1 MCLVLLAAVLGNAAT
16 ATKLQTA
23 RSINGTNFD
32 GTSNI
37 TTTKWGT
44 TRNIALTGA
53 ISGNA
58 NVDGSGNV
66 TITTTQANIAV
77 ITGSMTGTG
86 SKSLKKDIAFPSGY
100 NNTNCVVLSAMFQRA
115 NSQNGTWGIG
125 TTNDSASYIRGT
137 IANSVYMNTS
147 GVHIDC
153 KNILLSEDSYPYI
166 PDIDSTITFNYKIV
180 LMKVS

>member
-1 MCLVLLAAVLGNAAT
+1 MLLVLLGAVLGNAST

-32 GTSNI
+32 GSANI

-44 TRNIALTGA
+44 SRNIALTGA
-53 ISGNA
+53 VSGSA

-77 ITGSMTGTG
+77 LTGSMTGTG
-86 SKSLKKDIAFPSGY
+86 TESLTKDINFPSGFS
-100 NNTNCVVLSAMFQRA
+100 NTNCVVISSMIQ
-115 NSQNGTWGIG
+115 NNNTQNGTWGLG
-125 TTNDSASYIRGT
+125 SSLDTSSYVRGT
-137 IANSVYMNTS
+137 LQHSVYINNS
-147 GVHIDC
+147 GIHIDA
-153 KNILLSEDSYPYI
+153 KNIVISNGASPSV
-166 PDIDSTITFNYKIV
+166 STFSSSNTFNYKIV

>member
-1 MCLVLLAAVLGNAAT
+1 MFLVLLAVVLGNAAS

-23 RSINGTNFD
+23 RTINGTSFN
-32 GTSNI
+32 GTANI

-44 TRNIALTGA
+44 SRNIALTGA
-53 ISGNA
+53 VTGNA

-77 ITGSMTGTG
+77 LTGSMTGTG
-86 SKSLKKDIAFPSGY
+86 SKSLKKDINFPTGF
-100 NNTNCVVLSAMFQRA
+100 NNNNCVILSAMLQ
-115 NSQNGTWGIG
+115 NSSTQNGTWGIG
-125 TTNDSASYIRGT
+125 TTNDAASFVRGT
-137 IANSVYMNTS
+137 INNCVYINNS
-147 GVHIDC
+147 GIHIDT

-166 PDIDSTITFNYKIV
+166 PDIASTVTFNYKIV